1 MRILM
6 RKRTLGVVLVAGLAM
21 SGAGAFTNSN
31 AVDTSVAG
39 VGANTVS
46 GVTVTDIDYTLATAA
61 TGEDEISAA
70 DFTTGTDIRG
80 KNVILRLKGTG
91 GSVLTTASNLA
102 AELDVCTIDAA
113 TGLRVTCNFL
123 LANRADLVAVTSF
136 EVVVYDNDV
145 A

>member
-1 MRILM
+1 M
-6 RKRTLGVVLVAGLAM
+6 RKRTLGIVLVAGLAM

-31 AVDTSVAG
+31 AVDASVAG
-39 VGANTVS
+39 VGANAVS
-46 GVTVTDIDYTLATAA
+46 GVTVTDIDYTLATAV

-70 DFTTGTDIRG
+70 DFTTGTDVRG
-80 KNVILRLKGTG
+80 KNVILRLKGASG
-91 GSVLTTASNLA
+91 VLTTASNLA
-102 AELDVCTIDAA
+102 GELDVCTVDAA
-113 TGLRVTCNFL
+113 TGLRVTCSFL